1 MAAMIG
7 LATSGV
13 LILGIFYACYKTG
26 RGGVEHAKYALVRSF
41 KSSPH
46 LPFEVRRYASAVA
59 AKTFIPFSSHSENN
73 MRSTTSTGFRRVAG
87 YIFGANSASQSR
99 AMTAPVISRKIPS
112 ENGVE
117 LSFILPSAIQSTND
131 TPQPNS
137 AQVTLEEIPQHFASV
152 YAYYG
157 DYPSTEKMEEIGRK
171 LLMAMKIEK
180 IQPISFSSGVILD
193 SNEPPVNLRV
203 MSYDPPWIPTF
214 LKLNEISI
222 ICGISQMSL
231 SNE

>member
-1 MAAMIG
+1 MAAIIG

-26 RGGVEHAKYALVRSF
+26 RGGVEHAKYTLIRSF

-46 LPFEVRRYASAVA
+46 LPFEVRRYAPAVA
-59 AKTFIPFSSHSENN
+59 AKTFIPFASPSEHN

-87 YIFGANSASQSR
+87 YIFGANNASQSI

-152 YAYYG
+152 YAYHG
-157 DYPSTEKMEEIGRK
+157 DYPSTEKIEEIGKK
-171 LLMAMKIEK
+171 LLMAMKNEH

-203 MSYDPPWIPTF
+203 MSYDPPWTPTF

-222 ICGISQMSL
+222 ICGISQMPL
-231 SNE
+231 PTE